1 MQSPFSKLTES
12 PVFLKMVDEVVGNA
26 SLMIKEPRKV
36 IAVIDPLEIK
46 LNHKNNYNNLALAF
60 IKDCIAVRYKITE
73 SMILAF
79 FKDNGLDWSDI
90 KHKMALTGDKN
101 VDYILRCLKHRPELI
116 RYSTCGKLVILK

>member
-1 MQSPFSKLTES
+1 
-12 PVFLKMVDEVVGNA
+12 
-26 SLMIKEPRKV
+26 
-36 IAVIDPLEIK
+36 
-46 LNHKNNYNNLALAF
+46 
-60 IKDCIAVRYKITE
+60 
-73 SMILAF
+73 MILAY

>member
-1 MQSPFSKLTES
+1 MQSPFSKFTES

-36 IAVIDPLEIK
+36 VAVIDPLEIK
-46 LNHKNNYNNLALAF
+46 LNHKNDYNNLALAF

-73 SMILAF
+73 SMILAYF
-79 FKDNGLDWSDI
+79 SDHGLNWVDI